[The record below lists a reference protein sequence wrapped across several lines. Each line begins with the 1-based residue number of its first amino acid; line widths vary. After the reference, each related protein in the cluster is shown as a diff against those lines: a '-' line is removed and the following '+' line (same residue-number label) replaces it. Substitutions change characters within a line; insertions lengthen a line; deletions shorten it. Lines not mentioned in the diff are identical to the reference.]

1 MKLGPDFKYATAE
14 AYAGHLP
21 DEGARL
27 TGFSMLHESG
37 IGGAPKYGVVAQMPA
52 LGDVPDLSVDI
63 SIKRSKGDEGS
74 VGYFKSSLDNGII
87 VELAAT
93 AHAGFYQYT
102 FPQGQNG
109 SIVVDVSHVL
119 PSFRGYGWEQRYH
132 GGTFSIEDDGHY
144 EGNGIYSNGW
154 NLCKFTALFIL
165 SFFIDS
171 SQHQNGRSTSA
182 DVSISPH

>member
-1 MKLGPDFKYATAE
+1 MGAHIRFIRTSHSLQRDQMDLSQYVNVFSGTINGGNNFPGAVAGPFAPVKLGPDFKYATAE

-37 IGGAPKYGVVAQMPA
+37 IGGAPKYGGVAQMPA

-119 PSFRGYGWEQRYH
+119 PSFRGYG
-132 GGTFSIEDDGHY
+132 
-144 EGNGIYSNGW
+144 
-154 NLCKFTALFIL
+154 
-165 SFFIDS
+165 
-171 SQHQNGRSTSA
+171 
-182 DVSISPH
+182 